1 MASYDTLGKY
11 YDQIMGDQLESA
23 GCVRKLLLEHH
34 PQARTVLD
42 LGCGTGAILSHLLQY
57 YDVTG
62 IDLSTTLLAMA
73 RRKLP
78 RTEFYQGD
86 MRAFD
91 LGCSFDAV
99 ICLRDS
105 VNHLRRITDWQRAFA
120 RVHRHLNPGGL
131 FVFDIYTERK
141 LSRLALSEP
150 RVHQF
155 DDHLMIIDVSSMV
168 TGLTVWHLK
177 VFEQIRAGV
186 YRSSEETIHEKS
198 FPLARIRSA
207 LREAGFKAIRTFD
220 LERGRV
226 SARSERIHF
235 VCRRSA

>member
-1 MASYDTLGKY
+1 MASYDILGKY

-23 GCVRKLLLEHH
+23 GCVRKLLLEHY

-42 LGCGTGAILSHLLQY
+42 LGCGTGAILSHLVQY

-62 IDLSTTLLAMA
+62 VDLSTTLLAMA
-73 RRKLP
+73 RKKLP
-78 RTEFYQGD
+78 RIPFYQAD
-86 MRAFD
+86 MKSFD

-131 FVFDIYTERK
+131 FVFDIHTESK
-141 LSRLALSEP
+141 LRRLALSEP

-155 DDHLMIIDVSSMV
+155 EDHLMVIDVSS
-168 TGLTVWHLK
+168 TANGLTAWHLK

-186 YRSSEETIHEKS
+186 YHSSEETIHEKS
-198 FPLARIRSA
+198 FRLGWIRSA

-220 LERGRV
+220 LERGKV
-226 SARSERIHF
+226 SAGSERIHV
-235 VCRRSA
+235 VCRRSG